1 MKRLQFDS
9 QGKLSGLD
17 GNEVERKEESRYKP
31 EINLKK
37 SDSLEFLKE
46 DSPENLED
54 IFEKDLFR
62 ETSIFTSQGFSPSGH
77 QNDKKDLFTKIYL

>member
-9 QGKLSGLD
+9 QGKLSGWD
-17 GNEVERKEESRYKP
+17 GNELERKEESRYKP

-46 DSPENLED
+46 KGITHIISAL
-54 IFEKDLFR
+54 
-62 ETSIFTSQGFSPSGH
+62 SHFSPPH
-77 QNDKKDLFTKIYL
+77 PNDFEYLDFFVAWFYY